1 MHTLAFQAILV
12 DKNSAWKNTKAA
24 TAKAALTAYRHTCGS
39 DRVDIEKAKLLMDEA
54 FTTTRK
60 SEARRVPFNA
70 KDPISCW
77 DESNI
82 EVCIAP
88 VLVCTEVLQ
97 TGGGGDNISSAG
109 LVYQV

>member
-1 MHTLAFQAILV
+1 MV
-12 DKNSAWKNTKAA
+12 DKSSPWKNTKAA
-24 TAKAALTAYRHTCGS
+24 AAKSALTAYRHTCGS
-39 DRVDIEKAKLLMDEA
+39 DIVDSKKSKVLMDEA
-54 FTTTRK
+54 FTTSMK
-60 SEARRVPFNA
+60 SDARRIPFNA

-77 DESNI
+77 DEDNV

-109 LVYQV
+109 LVLQI